1 MLPSLDRPD
10 LYERFDPARM
20 RDHLPQMAA
29 QCREAAA
36 ATKPLSLPSRYRH
49 TTSVVV
55 AGMGTSGLAG
65 EMASDLLHHLGVPC
79 PLTVWRDY
87 GLPAWAGEKTLV
99 VACSYSGNTAETLSA
114 YQSGI
119 QRGAG
124 VVPLTS
130 GGELARRAGECG
142 VAPVA
147 IPSQWGGRHSI
158 AAALVTLLGVLRAAG
173 HAPDLDDQVDEA
185 AFLIDRQSLRFGLA
199 TPEAENPAKALARR
213 LWGRVPLVYGAG
225 LLTGVA
231 RRWQYDINENA
242 KAWAVT
248 ATWPELQHNAV
259 SGYRYPSTF
268 RQDAYALILLSPLL
282 RNVLRQRAP
291 VTEALL
297 RSSGV
302 AGEKVEAD
310 GELVGGRGLGPL
322 AHQLGMVYLGSW
334 ASYYLALLYGVD
346 PVANE
351 ALDIVRR
358 SVASLPHEPSNSP

>member
-1 MLPSLDRPD
+1 MVPSLDCPD

-29 QCREAAA
+29 QCREAVA
-36 ATKPLSLPSRYRH
+36 ATRSLSLPSRYRH

-65 EMASDLLHHLGVPC
+65 EMASDLLHYLGVPC

-114 YQSGI
+114 YQSGTEC
-119 QRGAG
+119 GAG
-124 VVPLTS
+124 VVPITN
-130 GGELARRAGECG
+130 GGELARRAGACV

-147 IPSQWGGRHSI
+147 IPSRWGGRHSLAGAL
-158 AAALVTLLGVLRAAG
+158 AALLGVLQAAG
-173 HAPDLDDQVDEA
+173 HAPDLNGQIDEA
-185 AFLIDRQSLRFGLA
+185 ASLIDQQSLRFGLA

-213 LWGRVPLVYGAG
+213 LWGRVPVVYGAG
-225 LLTGVA
+225 LLTSAA

-259 SGYRYPSTF
+259 SGYCHPSTLS
-268 RQDAYALILLSPLL
+268 RNAYALILLSSHLPSALS
-282 RNVLRQRAP
+282 QRVP
-291 VTEALL
+291 VTEELL
-297 RSSGV
+297 RSAGV

-310 GELVGGRGLGPL
+310 GELVGARGLGPL

-334 ASYYLALLYGVD
+334 VSYYLALLYGVD

-358 SVASLPHEPSNSP
+358 SVASLPHKPSDPP

>member
-1 MLPSLDRPD
+1 MLPSLDTPD

-29 QCREAAA
+29 QCREAVA

-65 EMASDLLHHLGVPC
+65 EMAADLLHLLGVPC

-87 GLPAWAGEKTLV
+87 GLPAWADEKTLV

-114 YQSGI
+114 YQCGTE
-119 QRGAG
+119 RGAS
-124 VVPLTS
+124 VAPLTS
-130 GGELARRAGECG
+130 GGELARRAGQCG
-142 VAPVA
+142 IAPVS
-147 IPSQWGGRHSI
+147 IPSRWGGRHSL
-158 AAALVTLLGVLRAAG
+158 AAALVALLGVLRAAG
-173 HAPDLDDQVDEA
+173 HAPDLDGQAVEA
-185 AFLIDRQSLRFGLA
+185 AFLIDQQSLRYGPA

-213 LWGRVPLVYGAG
+213 LWGRVPVVYGAG

-248 ATWPELQHNAV
+248 AAWPELQHNAV
-259 SGYRYPSTF
+259 SGYRHPSAL
-268 RQDAYALILLSPLL
+268 RRDAYALILLSSHLPS
-282 RNVLRQRAP
+282 VLRQRAP
-291 VTEALL
+291 VTEELL
-297 RSSGV
+297 RSAGV

-310 GELVGGRGLGPL
+310 GDLVGGRGLGPL

-334 ASYYLALLYGVD
+334 VSYYLALLYRVD

-351 ALDIVRR
+351 ALDRVRR
-358 SVASLPHEPSNSP
+358 SVASLPDEPSGSK